1 MKSIKKML
9 QNLEKR
15 IEKYLNILIEEKNFI
30 RSKKNELNKV

>member
-1 MKSIKKML
+1 ML

-30 RSKKNELNKV
+30 RSKKNELNKD